1 MQHNIEDPELVELE
15 KEHIIE
21 SLARDIRFLITRTSG
36 LLLNTSS
43 YPPHVLNEI
52 DELDRLQRSIKSPKN
67 KPYFKSSLQFT
78 HKDLFNDPDY
88 ELVDKE
94 CLSSWECLYKE
105 LETTGKINL
114 EKFKASLLDKYF
126 DNFVDYW
133 ESSVGELTRKHAI
146 VNRRK
151 YLVDKMQEFD
161 TVLLSRGI
169 SKYHT
174 IISDY
179 REYNIMELQRLCK
192 M

>member
-36 LLLNTSS
+36 LLLETSP

-52 DELDRLQRSIKSPKN
+52 DELERLQRSIKSQKN

-78 HKDLFNDPDY
+78 HKDLINDPDH

-114 EKFKASLLDKYF
+114 QKIKASLLDKYF
-126 DNFVDYW
+126 DNLEEYW

-179 REYNIMELQRLCK
+179 REYNIMELQRLCET
-192 M
+192 